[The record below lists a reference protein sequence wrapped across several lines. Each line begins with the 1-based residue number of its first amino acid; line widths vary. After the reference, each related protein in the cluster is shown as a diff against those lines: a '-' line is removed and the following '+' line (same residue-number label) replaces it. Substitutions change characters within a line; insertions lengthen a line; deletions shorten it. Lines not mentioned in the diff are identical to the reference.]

1 MIKQKRTRLKW
12 LKLIMLALPILVMV
26 GCRQPQI
33 PEYQAF
39 ENFRINSMGLKE
51 SVVSAD
57 LKYYN
62 PNDFALQL
70 KGADLGVTL
79 NDKAVGRSVL
89 DTLII
94 IPRKDTF
101 LLPVKMK
108 VDMKQLFNNAL
119 ALLMNSEIDVKVN
132 GTVKLGKSGVFFN
145 MPVNYSGK
153 QQVQW

>member
-1 MIKQKRTRLKW
+1 MV
-12 LKLIMLALPILVMV
+12 ALPILVMA
-26 GCRQPQI
+26 GCRQPEI

-39 ENFRINSMGLKE
+39 ENFRINSVGLKE

-79 NDKAVGRSVL
+79 NDKAVGRSIL
-89 DTLII
+89 DTLIT

-119 ALLMNSEIDVKVN
+119 ALLVNSEIDVKVN

>member
-1 MIKQKRTRLKW
+1 
-12 LKLIMLALPILVMV
+12 MLALPILVMV

>member
-1 MIKQKRTRLKW
+1 MQ
-12 LKLIMLALPILVMV
+12 ALPILVMV